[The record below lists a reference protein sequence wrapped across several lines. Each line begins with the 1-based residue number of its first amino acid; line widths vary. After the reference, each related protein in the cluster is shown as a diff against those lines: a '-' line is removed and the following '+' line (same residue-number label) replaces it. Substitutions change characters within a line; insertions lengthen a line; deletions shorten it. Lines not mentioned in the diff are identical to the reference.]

1 MEWLISGPL
10 LLSILWCSHLSW
22 SCSARLLPVVS
33 LKRSPEWPPCCQT
46 QGSALVLFSLTC
58 QPTSDIAPHS
68 PQLPGPCS
76 LPLSPHAGPWA
87 ATTALWSPASS
98 LALLFT
104 CSYLRFVFIRYHLTF
119 FFFNFLFCIG
129 IKPINKQWCGSF
141 RWITKEFSC
150 ISIFIHSPP
159 NSPPIHAAT

>member
-10 LLSILWCSHLSW
+10 PLPVLWCSRLSW

-33 LKRSPEWPPCCQT
+33 LKCSPEWFSCCQT

-68 PQLPGPCS
+68 PWLPGPCS
-76 LPLSPHAGPWA
+76 LPLSPLRRSLGSPSWLSGAQCPAWPYSLS
-87 ATTALWSPASS
+87 ALIYS
-98 LALLFT
+98 LSLSDIT
-104 CSYLRFVFIRYHLTF
+104 RH

-129 IKPINKQWCGSF
+129 IKPINKQCCDSF
-141 RWITKEFSC
+141 RWIAKEFSC
-150 ISIFIHSPP
+150 IYTCIHSPP